1 MIFVGAAM
9 KEYNGL
15 DGRQAGTE
23 TKSGSCFSWSS
34 FFLLEHS
41 STTKFN
47 RRSNWKWGFR
57 GTSRDKNLLALWE
70 TWVLALGQEDR
81 LEKGMATHSSILAWK
96 NRKDRGHWW
105 FTVHGISKN

>member
-1 MIFVGAAM
+1 M
-9 KEYNGL
+9 

-47 RRSNWKWGFR
+47 RRSNWKWGFW
-57 GTSRDKNLLALWE
+57 GTSKVKNLLALWE

-81 LEKGMATHSSILAWK
+81 LEKGMATHSSIPAWRIARTEDTGGLQSMESQRIEH
-96 NRKDRGHWW
+96 N
-105 FTVHGISKN
+105 